1 MAMRQDLDTGDPN
14 QNLANAIIEQAATD
28 WRRATAYLKAHP
40 RGTGKRYWEAEKA
53 KSDCERFFLGETF
66 EILTDLDGAYLLRRL
81 RKEAGEE
88 GAAL

>member
-1 MAMRQDLDTGDPN
+1 MAMRQDLDTGDPS
-14 QNLANAIIEQAATD
+14 QNLANAIIQQAADD
-28 WRRATAYLKAHP
+28 WRRAASYLRTHK
-40 RGTGKRYWEAEKA
+40 GKQSKKYWEATKA